1 MTPQAQGLW
10 ALLLVR
16 ALVVAAAGVMA
27 LGFLGAGAAV
37 LVAALTALTYVLF
50 WLRSRFAAGRWP
62 FLPAPG
68 YGESAG
74 EDSDPTDFR

>member
-10 ALLLVR
+10 ARLLVR

-37 LVAALTALTYVLF
+37 LVAALTVLTYVLL
-50 WLRSRFAAGRWP
+50 WLRSRFVGGAWP
-62 FLPAPG
+62 FLPG
-68 YGESAG
+68 HGEDAG
-74 EDSDPTDFR
+74 EAPDPTDFR

>member
-27 LGFLGAGAAV
+27 LGFLGAGAAL
-37 LVAALTALTYVLF
+37 LVAALTALTYVLV
-50 WLRSRFAAGRWP
+50 WLRSRSATGGWP
-62 FLPAPG
+62 FLPAH
-68 YGESAG
+68 GERAG
-74 EDSDPTDFR
+74 EGTDPTDFR